1 MKPETVERRT
11 ENVRNKTE
19 SNDHVNNCESNVGV
33 DKRSL
38 ESKAFVYSLLFSVR
52 NDYLTRPL
60 IDELFHF
67 TNIAIVC

>member
-52 NDYLTRPL
+52 NDYLRKFGHVVVDIGLRIP
-60 IDELFHF
+60 
-67 TNIAIVC
+67 NSR